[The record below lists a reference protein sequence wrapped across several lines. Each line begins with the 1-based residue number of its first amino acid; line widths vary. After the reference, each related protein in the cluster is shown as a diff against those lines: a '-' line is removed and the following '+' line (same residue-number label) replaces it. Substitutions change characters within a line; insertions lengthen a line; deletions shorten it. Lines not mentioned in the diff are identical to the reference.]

1 MSVLASAPGQGEDV
15 LPQSAA
21 VHFTYEDEAQLFE
34 RFGLWRQTGATVL
47 GFDEPIQLEA
57 MNVTAGAL
65 PTLRVTPA
73 LGRLFSAPDD
83 TAGAPGTVVLSHGYW
98 LSQFGGDED
107 VGGETIEVGGR
118 PREVIGVLPRGFRFM
133 DHQPALYL
141 PFRYD
146 RSTLTVSNFTLSSF
160 ARLKP
165 GVTLDA
171 ATADLARLLPR
182 AVEKFPGGLTLEFLE
197 EARAT
202 PLLRP
207 LRDSIIGDVGTVLWI
222 LLGTVGITLLIAC
235 ANVANLFLVRA
246 EGRERELAVQTAIG
260 AGGARLAG
268 ELLVES
274 LVLGLLG
281 GLGGL
286 ALAFGGL
293 RLVAAM
299 APANLPRLDTVA
311 IDTSVLGFTVGLS
324 ILSGCSACFRRTGT

>member
-73 LGRLFSAPDD
+73 LGRLFSAADD

-107 VGGETIEVGGR
+107 VVGETIEVGGR

-222 LLGTVGITLLIAC
+222 LLGYETRSSGMSARCSGSCWARSELRCSSHARMSPTCSSYVPKDES
-235 ANVANLFLVRA
+235 ANWPSR
-246 EGRERELAVQTAIG
+246 
-260 AGGARLAG
+260 RLS
-268 ELLVES
+268 EPV
-274 LVLGLLG
+274 
-281 GLGGL
+281 
-286 ALAFGGL
+286 ALASPASCSSRAWYSAYWEASAGS
-293 RLVAAM
+293 RSHSAACVSW
-299 APANLPRLDTVA
+299 RQW
-311 IDTSVLGFTVGLS
+311 
-324 ILSGCSACFRRTGT
+324 RRPISRDSTR